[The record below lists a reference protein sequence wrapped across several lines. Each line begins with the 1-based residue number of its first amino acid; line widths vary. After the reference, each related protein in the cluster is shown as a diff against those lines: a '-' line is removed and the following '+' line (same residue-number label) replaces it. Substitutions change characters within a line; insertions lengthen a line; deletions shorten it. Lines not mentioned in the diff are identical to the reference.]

1 MEYSTKQFA
10 ALVPCSADTIHRW
23 RQFEDGISEPLL
35 APDHEDERGYP
46 RYTEAQ
52 LPIARALLNQRKSTL
67 KGKSSPD
74 AVDTG
79 ENISVIPALMND
91 PNTNS
96 AQKNNAATSG
106 YQNPNTDLNSEQL
119 NHNKNTTAAN
129 ISQAVVADSGKFSG
143 KQILEN
149 LPDEIL
155 AQPRF
160 LPVNA
165 DKSPKLSGW
174 NQTRN
179 QKYFS
184 KIYDS
189 AYVGFDVTGHD
200 RADDYIVFDFDHVR
214 NPITGEFV
222 NEDAERWFNYLLTL
236 ETYCELSLSEE
247 GFHFVAKPT
256 QGKFGKI
263 INNAKGTLYFDKK
276 NPKCKLEIFYKQAA
290 RCIIFTGNV
299 YQCAPKT
306 PIEQGEGVDEY
317 LSQVLNEI
325 KRRNPDIDKKALKAR
340 QAKTREKAFTKDV
353 QTFIDKI
360 NAITPE
366 ALEEKGYLRHSEK
379 GAPRPNGYICNWCN
393 SGTHEH
399 KTGGLT
405 YYEDTKLFYC
415 HARGCGGDIIHF
427 LSHIYGIPDN
437 GKEFFAL
444 LKKIAHDFSI
454 PYDTQIFDNPR
465 KKFLDQ
471 IAINANDS
479 IEDIQ
484 AKIRGLCEWARDKNG
499 NPTKIKPTVQNYKL
513 IFNNDPNLKGLFGRD
528 DFRQE
533 IVFKRRAVW
542 HSKNAPL
549 KDSWDDT
556 DDAEL
561 RLYLAEFYAEMPTL
575 QRTLDYTT
583 RVAGENSFH
592 AIKQFFEALPKWDGT
607 ARMETIF
614 CKFLGTDD
622 NPYTRAVTKHFFL
635 GAIARAFYP
644 GCDFQSVPVL
654 QGAQGIGKSRVLRML
669 GGKHGVN
676 PKGENWHIALR
687 DQLDDS
693 HAVDAMR
700 KGWIVEIEEFA
711 AGSRADVNAMKG
723 VLSADDITRRFAY
736 DRRAKTVKSHWV
748 FIATCNDDAPLRDQT
763 GARRF
768 LPIKCHNKESTIVE
782 GMTPEYI
789 QQVWAEAYLTFKE
802 LFPTVDSFDADKLR
816 LPVDIQKQAAEKAA
830 GITQDDGL
838 TTEIKGFIDSPI
850 LPDYIWLSFS
860 KEERRKFFAD
870 GGKFSSKIMY
880 SDLIA
885 RRQKRGGTKEAIAA
899 DIAKIKDFL
908 NEENQWVV
916 VETVPRG
923 KDNPPDLIYH
933 IYGTERRKH
942 ICAAEIFN
950 ECFGA
955 DRRKNMNRISEVL
968 SRLDGWTLGER
979 LQKVDPAYFDQRKPY
994 YRDF

>member
-1 MEYSTKQFA
+1 MEYSTKEFA
-10 ALVPCSADTIHRW
+10 ALVPCSADTIFRW

-35 APDHEDERGYP
+35 APDHEDECGYP
-46 RYTEAQ
+46 RYTEEQ

-67 KGKSSPD
+67 KGKSSLD

-79 ENISVIPALMND
+79 GNISGAPAPPMND
-91 PNTNS
+91 HNINS
-96 AQKNNAATSG
+96 AQKNIAGAPYTDDTQNANEKQSVQNTCDNNNTATDNAQAASG
-106 YQNPNTDLNSEQL
+106 
-119 NHNKNTTAAN
+119 
-129 ISQAVVADSGKFSG
+129 ISDKFSG

-174 NQTRN
+174 NQPRN

-189 AYVGFDVTGHD
+189 DYVGFDVTGHD

-263 INNAKGTLYFDKK
+263 INNDRGTLYFDKN
-276 NPKCKLEIFYKQAA
+276 NPKCKLEIFYRQAA
-290 RCIIFTGNV
+290 RCLIFTGNV
-299 YQCAPKT
+299 YKCAPKT

-317 LSQVLNEI
+317 LTQVLNEI

-340 QAKTREKAFTKDV
+340 QAKTREKTFPKDV
-353 QTFIDKI
+353 QSLIDEI

-366 ALEEKGYLRHSEK
+366 QLEDKGYLRHSEK
-379 GAPRPNGYICNWCN
+379 GALRPNGYICNWCN

-405 YYEDTKLFYC
+405 YYDDTKLFYC

-427 LSHIYGIPDN
+427 LSHIYEIPDN
-437 GKEFFAL
+437 GKEFFVL

-454 PYDTQIFDNPR
+454 SYDTKIFDNPR
-465 KKFLDQ
+465 KKAVDQ

-542 HSKNAPL
+542 HPKNAPL

-614 CKFLGTDD
+614 CKFLGADD
-622 NPYTRAVTKHFFL
+622 TPYTRAVTKHFFL

-700 KGWIVEIEEFA
+700 KGWIVVELSPERDMLLALA
-711 AGSRADVNAMKG
+711 AD
-723 VLSADDITRRFAY
+723 LSNR
-736 DRRAKTVKSHWV
+736 
-748 FIATCNDDAPLRDQT
+748 
-763 GARRF
+763 
-768 LPIKCHNKESTIVE
+768 
-782 GMTPEYI
+782 
-789 QQVWAEAYLTFKE
+789 KE
-802 LFPTVDSFDADKLR
+802 LLQVFRDAKINLSV
-816 LPVDIQKQAAEKAA
+816 L
-830 GITQDDGL
+830 
-838 TTEIKGFIDSPI
+838 GFGVEIDSEPPI
-850 LPDYIWLSFS
+850 TD
-860 KEERRKFFAD
+860 
-870 GGKFSSKIMY
+870 
-880 SDLIA
+880 
-885 RRQKRGGTKEAIAA
+885 
-899 DIAKIKDFL
+899 
-908 NEENQWVV
+908 VV
-916 VETVPRG
+916 VA
-923 KDNPPDLIYH
+923 L
-933 IYGTERRKH
+933 
-942 ICAAEIFN
+942 
-950 ECFGA
+950 
-955 DRRKNMNRISEVL
+955 DRMLDQL
-968 SRLDGWTLGER
+968 SRKGK
-979 LQKVDPAYFDQRKPY
+979 KVLV
-994 YRDF
+994 

>member
-1 MEYSTKQFA
+1 
-10 ALVPCSADTIHRW
+10 
-23 RQFEDGISEPLL
+23 
-35 APDHEDERGYP
+35 
-46 RYTEAQ
+46 
-52 LPIARALLNQRKSTL
+52 
-67 KGKSSPD
+67 
-74 AVDTG
+74 
-79 ENISVIPALMND
+79 MND
-91 PNTNS
+91 L
-96 AQKNNAATSG
+96 
-106 YQNPNTDLNSEQL
+106 TDK
-119 NHNKNTTAAN
+119 KNTTRRDTSQRLFFAAKVRSRKRQN
-129 ISQAVVADSGKFSG
+129 DSTTSQGAIADSGKFSG

-184 KIYDS
+184 KVYGSD
-189 AYVGFDVTGHD
+189 YVGFDISGHD

-222 NEDAERWFNYLLTL
+222 NQDAERWFNYFLML

-247 GFHFVAKPT
+247 GFHFIAKPT

-263 INNAKGTLYFDKK
+263 INNDRGTLYFDKN
-276 NPKCKLEIFYKQAA
+276 NPKCKLEIFYRQAA
-290 RCIIFTGNV
+290 RSLIFTGNV
-299 YQCAPKT
+299 YKCAPKT

-317 LSQVLNEI
+317 LTQVLNEI

-340 QAKTREKAFTKDV
+340 QAKTREKTFPKNV
-353 QTFIDKI
+353 QSLIDEI

-366 ALEEKGYLRHSEK
+366 QLEDKGYLRHSEK
-379 GAPRPNGYICNWCN
+379 GAPRPNGYICNWCH

-405 YYEDTKLFYC
+405 YYDDTKLFYC

-437 GKEFFAL
+437 GKEFFVL
-444 LKKIAHDFSI
+444 LKKIARDFSI
-454 PYDTQIFDNPR
+454 SYETKIFDNPR
-465 KKFLDQ
+465 KKAVDQ
-471 IAINANDS
+471 IAINATDS

-542 HSKNAPL
+542 HSKHAPL

-607 ARMETIF
+607 DRMETIF
-614 CKFLGTDD
+614 CKFLGADD
-622 NPYTRAVTKHFFL
+622 TPYTRAVTKHFFL

-654 QGAQGIGKSRVLRML
+654 QGEQGIGKSRVLRML

-723 VLSADDITRRFAY
+723 VLSADDVTRRFAY

-789 QQVWAEAYLTFKE
+789 QQIWAEAYLTFKE
-802 LFPTVDSFDADKLR
+802 MFPTVDSFDADKLR
-816 LPVDIQKQAAEKAA
+816 LPTDIQKQAADKAA

-838 TTEIKGFIDSPI
+838 TTEIKGFIDQKI
-850 LPDYIWLSFS
+850 LPLVIWNLLSR
-860 KEERRKFFAD
+860 EERRKFFVNGGGLIMVDALTEFNHRRRAR
-870 GGKFSSKIMY
+870 GGKP
-880 SDLIA
+880 DDVQRDVNLIY
-885 RRQKRGGTKEAIAA
+885 
-899 DIAKIKDFL
+899 DFL
-908 NEENQWVV
+908 NGTAGKNFVRIEKIK
-916 VETVPRG
+916 RG
-923 KDNPPDLIYH
+923 DNVIDEYH
-933 IYGTERRKH
+933 IYGSELRQH
-942 ICAAEIFN
+942 ICQSEIYQ

-955 DRRKNMNRISEVL
+955 DNRKRMNRIAEIL

-979 LQKVDPAYFDQRKPY
+979 LQKNDPSYPDQRKPY
-994 YRDF
+994 YRD